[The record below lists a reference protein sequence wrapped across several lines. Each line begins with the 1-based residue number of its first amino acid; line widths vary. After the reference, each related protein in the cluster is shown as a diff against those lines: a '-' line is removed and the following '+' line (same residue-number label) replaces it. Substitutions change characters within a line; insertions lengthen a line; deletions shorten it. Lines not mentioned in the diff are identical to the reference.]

1 VLRGRFDESTDS
13 KGMVIRFRMSGT
25 EMSGSIQKLRIDG
38 DNQSP
43 ILKIPVTTGLSFLP
57 VALAKALIVNSVPF
71 TIIGA

>member
-1 VLRGRFDESTDS
+1 MLRGRFDESTDS
-13 KGMVIRFRMSGT
+13 QGMVIRFRMSGT

-38 DNQSP
+38 GNQSP